1 MSSLVKLLKVILTFE
16 CIVVFGTVGEN
27 CILIHSVKPCFFSLC
42 FCRQKNNL
50 FRPAVLNVQNNYL
63 DEHCI
68 IVDENDK
75 PLRSE
80 SKRFCHSAKT
90 CFVETWVT
98 LHRAFSVFLFTENH
112 EMILQKRAVQKLTFP
127 SVWTNACCSHP
138 LWNDDEMCT
147 DENNVG
153 IRRAARRK
161 LNHELGIQSVDI
173 DQMKVMGRFLY
184 KAMHD
189 DNWGEHE
196 IDYVI
201 ILRGCNV
208 KQIRPN
214 PEEVEAVAIV
224 SSMEEL
230 TEILKSSEA
239 SFSPWFNLIVRNN
252 FLQTWWHELDRIM
265 HTAWARANAIF
276 AFVLSVLSALTFC
289 VFVSTVWLPNSAPV
303 TLSASNIRVKNFVDY
318 ASEGSRSDVVMADL
332 KIKVDVAPIFNWN
345 VKEIFLFLVAEYS
358 TPKAPLNQIV
368 LWDKILRRGDWSTI
382 HEESI
387 TPKYY
392 FMDDGTNLLNHK
404 NVTLVLRWN
413 VVPNAGYLAIAQGEG
428 QYRVEFPSSYY
439 SGRF

>member
-1 MSSLVKLLKVILTFE
+1 MSSLVKLLK
-16 CIVVFGTVGEN
+16 
-27 CILIHSVKPCFFSLC
+27 
-42 FCRQKNNL
+42 QKNNL

-90 CFVETWVT
+90 LT

-138 LWNDDEMCT
+138 LWNEDEMCT

-252 FLQTWWHELDRIM
+252 FLQTWWHELDR
-265 HTAWARANAIF
+265 
-276 AFVLSVLSALTFC
+276 L
-289 VFVSTVWLPNSAPV
+289 
-303 TLSASNIRVKNFVDY
+303 D
-318 ASEGSRSDVVMADL
+318 GL
-332 KIKVDVAPIFNWN
+332 KDFK
-345 VKEIFLFLVAEYS
+345 
-358 TPKAPLNQIV
+358 
-368 LWDKILRRGDWSTI
+368 TI
-382 HEESI
+382 HR
-387 TPKYY
+387 
-392 FMDDGTNLLNHK
+392 LN
-404 NVTLVLRWN
+404 
-413 VVPNAGYLAIAQGEG
+413 
-428 QYRVEFPSSYY
+428 
-439 SGRF
+439 

>member
-1 MSSLVKLLKVILTFE
+1 LFQKPA
-16 CIVVFGTVGEN
+16 VFGEAQHGLG
-27 CILIHSVKPCFFSLC
+27 CHHW
-42 FCRQKNNL
+42 QKNNL

-63 DEHCI
+63 NEHCI
-68 IVDENDK
+68 IVDENDR

-90 CFVETWVT
+90 WFVETWGFLRVLFFFPVT

-138 LWNDDEMCT
+138 LWNEDEMCT
-147 DENNVG
+147 DENVG

-161 LNHELGIQSVDI
+161 LNHELGIHSVDI

-189 DNWGEHE
+189 DSWGEHE
-196 IDYVI
+196 LDYVI
-201 ILRGCNV
+201 ILRDCNV

-230 TEILKSSEA
+230 TEILKS
-239 SFSPWFNLIVRNN
+239 
-252 FLQTWWHELDRIM
+252 IM

-303 TLSASNIRVKNFVDY
+303 TLSASNVRVKNFVDY

-428 QYRVEFPSSYY
+428 QYRVEFPSNYY

>member
-1 MSSLVKLLKVILTFE
+1 
-16 CIVVFGTVGEN
+16 
-27 CILIHSVKPCFFSLC
+27 
-42 FCRQKNNL
+42 
-50 FRPAVLNVQNNYL
+50 
-63 DEHCI
+63 
-68 IVDENDK
+68 
-75 PLRSE
+75 
-80 SKRFCHSAKT
+80 
-90 CFVETWVT
+90 
-98 LHRAFSVFLFTENH
+98 
-112 EMILQKRAVQKLTFP
+112 
-127 SVWTNACCSHP
+127 
-138 LWNDDEMCT
+138 
-147 DENNVG
+147 
-153 IRRAARRK
+153 
-161 LNHELGIQSVDI
+161 
-173 DQMKVMGRFLY
+173 
-184 KAMHD
+184 
-189 DNWGEHE
+189 
-196 IDYVI
+196 
-201 ILRGCNV
+201 
-208 KQIRPN
+208 
-214 PEEVEAVAIV
+214 
-224 SSMEEL
+224 
-230 TEILKSSEA
+230 
-239 SFSPWFNLIVRNN
+239 
-252 FLQTWWHELDRIM
+252 M

-368 LWDKILRRGDWSTI
+368 LWDKILRRGDWSAI